1 MSRGNKHTSAGGAFI
16 LAATAAWLTLL
27 LLKAAGVLPINWLA
41 VALGVLWIPAAVA
54 AVAFLLAL
62 TVIMARDLHQ
72 RIRARRVVKRIA
84 KDFNLLAHG
93 EILDKAAQRYGLHRA
108 PGETDKELRERILK
122 FIKEVGAH
130 ERL

>member
-1 MSRGNKHTSAGGAFI
+1 MSGGNKYKSAGGAFI
-16 LAATAAWLTLL
+16 LAVTAAWLTLL
-27 LLKAAGVLPINWLA
+27 LLKMAGVLPISWLA
-41 VALGVLWIPAAVA
+41 VTLGVLWIPAAVV

-84 KDFNLLAHG
+84 RDFNLLAHG
-93 EILDKAAQRYGLHRA
+93 EILDKAAKRYGLHRA

-122 FIKEVGAH
+122 FIKEVGAR
-130 ERL
+130 ERI

>member
-1 MSRGNKHTSAGGAFI
+1 MSGGNKYKSAGGAFI

-27 LLKAAGVLPINWLA
+27 LLKMAGVLPISWLA
-41 VALGVLWIPAAVA
+41 VALGVLWIPAAVV

-84 KDFNLLAHG
+84 RDFNLLAHG
-93 EILDKAAQRYGLHRA
+93 EILDKAAHRYGLHRA

-122 FIKEVGAH
+122 FIKEVGAR
-130 ERL
+130 ERI